1 MGHSVFSVLI
11 LPALLL
17 AAPALAAFEGAPAAP
32 ASVGGFQGPS
42 YGPAAVD
49 TVAKAL
55 KAKDD
60 TPCVLEGHIVS
71 SGPERERYIF
81 KDSTGQMVIEL
92 DDDLFA
98 GRTVTPS
105 SIIRIYGELDTRFA
119 RDAEVE
125 VERFDILK

>member
-1 MGHSVFSVLI
+1 MRHVL
-11 LPALLL
+11 LPALVFLL
-17 AAPALAAFEGAPAAP
+17 AGPAHAAFEGAPAAP
-32 ASVGGFQGPS
+32 ASAGGFQGPS
-42 YGPAAVD
+42 YGPSAVD

-60 TPCVLEGHIVS
+60 TPCVLEGYIVS

-92 DDDLFA
+92 DDDLFT

-105 SIIRIYGELDTRFA
+105 NLVRLYGEVDTRFA

-125 VERFDILK
+125 VDRFDILR